1 MKRRRIG
8 IIVLVVFVV
17 LGIAAFAL
25 TWRPEIPAVAE
36 NDQPDVDRALVSRGY
51 VLAELGNCSS
61 CHTAKSGQPYAG
73 GRAMPTP
80 FGTIHATNITPD
92 RETGIGSWS
101 IDAFTRAMRE
111 GIDREG
117 KHLYPAFPY
126 NHFTKASDEDLRAL
140 YAFLHA
146 LPAVKHDVDANDL
159 AFPFNIRALV
169 AGWNLLFL
177 DTERLDPVAD
187 QSEQWNR
194 GRYLV
199 EGLSHCGACHT
210 PRNIMG
216 AEKSSE
222 KYQGAMIDGWY
233 APPLSGE
240 NARPWNVDQLSHY
253 LADGFQQDHGAAAG
267 PMAETTLNLDQA
279 SPSDVKAIAVYT
291 ASLSDGN
298 EQAIT
303 PIDNQDIDV
312 SSATRNLW
320 VGSCAN
326 CHEQGAG
333 VGPSKALPLSISTS
347 VRQSSPVNTV
357 RTILDG
363 IEAYRDDG
371 GPYMPAFSDILRD
384 DEIAELSQYLRR
396 RYSDGTQWSG
406 VEDAISKAR
415 SSASEKE

>member
-8 IIVLVVFVV
+8 IIILVAFVF

-25 TWRPEIPAVAE
+25 TWRPEIPAVAKD
-36 NDQPDVDRALVSRGY
+36 DQPDMDRALAWRGY
-51 VLAELGNCSS
+51 VLAELGNCAN
-61 CHTAKSGQPYAG
+61 CHTAKNGQPYAG

-101 IDAFTRAMRE
+101 IDAFTRAMQK

-117 KHLYPAFPY
+117 THLYPAFPY
-126 NHFTKASDEDLRAL
+126 THFTKASDEDIRAL
-140 YAFLHA
+140 YAFLRS
-146 LPAVKHDVDANDL
+146 LPAIKHDVAANDL
-159 AFPFNIRALV
+159 TFPFNIRALV

-177 DTERLDPVAD
+177 DTGEFEPASD

-233 APPLSGE
+233 APPLSGDG
-240 NARPWNVDQLSHY
+240 ARPWGVDQLGNY
-253 LADGFQQDHGAAAG
+253 LATGFQRDHGAAAG
-267 PMAETTLNLDQA
+267 PMAETALNLRQA
-279 SPSDVKAIAVYT
+279 SPSDVEAIAVYT

-298 EQAIT
+298 EQEMT
-303 PIDNQDIDV
+303 PIDHQDIDV
-312 SSATRNLW
+312 SAPTQNLW
-320 VGSCAN
+320 VGACAN

-333 VGPSKALPLSISTS
+333 VGPSKALPLSISAS
-347 VRQSSPVNTV
+347 VRQPSPVNTV
-357 RTILDG
+357 RTILEG
-363 IEAYRDDG
+363 IEAYRDEG
-371 GPYMPAFSDILRD
+371 GPYMPAFSDILTD
-384 DEIAELSQYLRR
+384 DEIAKLSQYLRR
-396 RYSDGTQWSG
+396 RYSDQAQWSG
-406 VEDAISKAR
+406 LEDAISKAR
-415 SSASEKE
+415 ANADGKE